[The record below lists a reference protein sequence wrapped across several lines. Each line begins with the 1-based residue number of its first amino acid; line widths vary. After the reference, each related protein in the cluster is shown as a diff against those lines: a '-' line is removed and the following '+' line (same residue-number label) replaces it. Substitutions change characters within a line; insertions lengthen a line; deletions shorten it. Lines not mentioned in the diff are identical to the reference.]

1 MKMRVACDFFSVLL
15 KSREI
20 QDGGP
25 LYDKDL
31 EENSLGCVMKSRRL
45 KVSNELNTP
54 RVMGMLASKA
64 PPPSPHPPSVKKTPL
79 KKSVIRSE

>member
-15 KSREI
+15 KSRES

-54 RVMGMLASKA
+54 RVTGMLAFKA
-64 PPPSPHPPSVKKTPL
+64 PPPSP
-79 KKSVIRSE
+79 RSSIGQKDPTEKVRYPV